1 MFLTL
6 PPQFRPSA
14 DASMLHPSIHLI
26 DRLIS
31 QNMESSRQG
40 PALDVREDE
49 HAFHISAEL
58 PGQNI
63 EDVEI
68 EIHGKEVTISG
79 TRKSNEGN
87 VVAHT
92 DEKTLLRE
100 QWSGEYARTLR
111 LPEAVDADKI
121 TCALQ
126 SGLLR
131 LRLPKKAPN
140 VKRKLRIQDIPQMN
154 AA

>member
-1 MFLTL
+1 MFLTF
-6 PPQFRPSA
+6 PPHSRPVVN
-14 DASMLHPSIHLI
+14 ASMLRPSIHLI

-31 QNMESSRQG
+31 QNMEMSRPG

-49 HAFHISAEL
+49 HAFHIAAEL
-58 PGQNI
+58 PGQSI

-68 EIHGKEVTISG
+68 EIHGKQVTISG
-79 TRKSNEGN
+79 TRMANAGD
-87 VVAHT
+87 VVA
-92 DEKTLLRE
+92 DSEEKTLLRE
-100 QWSGEYARTLR
+100 HWSGEYSRTLR
-111 LPEAVDADKI
+111 LPEAVDADKV

-140 VKRKLRIQDIPQMN
+140 AKRKLRLQDIPQMN